1 MGNKGS
7 FTRSPSEFGTTI
19 NALSGKLGKIPVSA
33 RYHTLPKCIDE
44 DYEVSSKVLGSGY
57 NGVVR
62 QATRKGLEGQKFAVK
77 AFKIGSVSTDKK
89 AELQAEISIFL
100 CMDHP
105 QITRL
110 FDVYESDEYMFL
122 VMECMEGGELF
133 DRITALK
140 RFTEKDAA
148 DAVLQMLLAV
158 NYIHSHGVVHRD
170 IKLENF
176 LYDTKNSN
184 FLKLIDFG
192 FGKVWDPN
200 IKMQTSCGTLAYVAP
215 EVLERAYTSQCDLWS
230 LGVITFVLLSGYMPF
245 SGSEEEQT
253 RRISKGKYTMKPER
267 WNKMSES
274 GISFVKGLLEVD
286 PQIRL
291 SAAKALEHPWIL
303 GREKIRPDAEVDN
316 NIVDALRQFG
326 QASKFR
332 RCCMEMMAWSLTNEE
347 RAQVRNYFIKMDETQ
362 QGTITLAE
370 LKKVLM
376 DKFHISNEETLQIF
390 NAMDTNQDEEIH
402 YSDFLAAMVS
412 TRIALHD
419 NLLKSTFKKFD
430 TDNSGYIT
438 PDNLREVLGETF
450 KGDHVEKLMSEAD
463 LLKDG
468 RISYPE
474 FVSYLRGDP
483 LDSHADVTLEII
495 DAQVVKEERR
505 PSWMRGVMMTSKKD
519 RSSAGNL
526 PEESIPPACCSVS

>member
-1 MGNKGS
+1 M
-7 FTRSPSEFGTTI
+7 
-19 NALSGKLGKIPVSA
+19 
-33 RYHTLPKCIDE
+33 
-44 DYEVSSKVLGSGY
+44 
-57 NGVVR
+57 
-62 QATRKGLEGQKFAVK
+62 
-77 AFKIGSVSTDKK
+77 
-89 AELQAEISIFL
+89 
-100 CMDHP
+100 
-105 QITRL
+105 QI
-110 FDVYESDEYMFL
+110 
-122 VMECMEGGELF
+122 
-133 DRITALK
+133 
-140 RFTEKDAA
+140 
-148 DAVLQMLLAV
+148 
-158 NYIHSHGVVHRD
+158 
-170 IKLENF
+170 
-176 LYDTKNSN
+176 
-184 FLKLIDFG
+184 
-192 FGKVWDPN
+192 
-200 IKMQTSCGTLAYVAP
+200 SCGTLAYVAP

-267 WNKMSES
+267 WNNMSES
-274 GISFVKGLLEVD
+274 AISFVKSLLEVD

-303 GREKIRPDAEVDN
+303 DREKIRPDAEVDN

-332 RCCMEMMAWSLTNEE
+332 RCCMEMMAWSLTNAE

-390 NAMDTNQDEEIH
+390 NAMDTNHDEEIH

-450 KGDHVEKLMSEAD
+450 EGDRVEKLMSEAD

-483 LDSHADVTLEII
+483 LDSHAEVTLEII

-505 PSWMRGVMMTSKKD
+505 PSWTRGVMMTSRND

-526 PEESIPPACCSVS
+526 PKESSPPACCSVS